1 MNNTLTI
8 NYLILIIR
16 PLILRWKFNLKILY
30 PLFFVLIGT
39 LFILYIFQ
47 INSVIQNTYLL
58 KNHEKELGLL
68 SEGTKNLEIKLVQ
81 ANTLENIESLIKDLS
96 YEKIKEIKYIQLV
109 GSQVV
114 TK

>member
-1 MNNTLTI
+1 MNNILTI

-16 PLILRWKFNLKILY
+16 PLTLRWKFNLRIFYL
-30 PLFFVLIGT
+30 LFFVSIGI

-47 INSVIQNTYLL
+47 INSVIQNTYFL
-58 KNHEKELGLL
+58 KNYEKELNLL
-68 SEGTKNLEIKLVQ
+68 SEETEALEIKL
-81 ANTLENIESLIKDLS
+81 AKISTLENIEFLIKDLS
-96 YEKIKEIKYIQLV
+96 YEKIGEIRYIQLM